1 MRIPKIVISILL
13 FLFIPLQIFAQGD
26 GGGDDPDV
34 PIDGGISLLLVA
46 GGGYAIKRLR
56 DKSSDNDESNTD

>member
-1 MRIPKIVISILL
+1 MRIPKILISTLL
-13 FLFIPLQIFAQGD
+13 FLYIPFQIFAQGD

-56 DKSSDNDESNTD
+56 DKSSENDESNTD